1 MLPRTHLPPRAAGLA
16 AAPSPLS
23 VRASKGRIHAPLE
36 GVPGGSHAVEPTL
49 SALREGGRTCVRE
62 QKKEV
67 EEGQSLLERERAA
80 AQHTAQQLVLTRAN
94 KQEADAVLLEC
105 WLNDVLMARPGHNGD
120 VDLGQV
126 RARSPSCSL
135 SHPSSLNQAERAM

>member
-1 MLPRTHLPPRAAGLA
+1 LRD
-16 AAPSPLS
+16 
-23 VRASKGRIHAPLE
+23 RIHAPRE
-36 GVPGGSHAVEPTL
+36 GVPGGSHAAEPAL
-49 SALREGGRTCVRE
+49 SEPRDDGRTCVRE
-62 QKKEV
+62 QKKEA

-94 KQEADAVLLEC
+94 KQEADGVLLEC

-135 SHPSSLNQAERAM
+135 SHPSSLCRAERAL